1 MPLRR
6 LADRHSF
13 DLLRAGLAYL
23 RAARSGIRAWG
34 GPARAC
40 APLLVG
46 LVLLAGCASM
56 PGSDPLPSWNEGAT
70 KAAIVKLVTET
81 TREEAP
87 TYVAVPE
94 RIATFD
100 NDGTLWL
107 EHPLYTEVTFT
118 LDRIRALASQNPSWR
133 TEQPFKA
140 VVEGDRDAMAKFT
153 EKEFFALIATTH
165 AGHTPEAFRK
175 VVADW
180 LATAR
185 HPRFNKLYTEL
196 VYQPMLEVL
205 TYFRANGY
213 KTFIVSGGTID
224 FMRAFTERVYG
235 IPPEQVVGT
244 MFETKYDFAG
254 NAATLVVEPK
264 IALIDDGG
272 GKASG
277 IHRNIGRIPI
287 AAFGNSDGDLAMLQT
302 TTQSADSKLRPRLA
316 AIVWHTDAVREYAY
330 DRDTHVGRLDQGLD
344 LAPKLGWTLIDMK
357 KDWKVIF
364 PYELKP

>member
-1 MPLRR
+1 M
-6 LADRHSF
+6 A
-13 DLLRAGLAYL
+13 
-23 RAARSGIRAWG
+23 
-34 GPARAC
+34 
-40 APLLVG
+40 LLVG
-46 LVLLAGCASM
+46 LVLLAGCASL
-56 PGSDPLPSWNEGAT
+56 PGGDPLPSWNEGTT
-70 KAAIVKLVTET
+70 KAAIVKLVADT
-81 TREEAP
+81 TREGAP
-87 TYVAVPE
+87 TYVPVPE

-107 EHPLYTEVTFT
+107 EHPLYTEVAFT
-118 LDRIRALASQNPSWR
+118 LDRIRALAPQHPEWR

-140 VVEGDRDAMAKFT
+140 VVEGDRDALGKLT
-153 EKEFFALIATTH
+153 EKDFFQLIAATR
-165 AGHTPEAFRK
+165 AGSTPEAFHK
-175 VVADW
+175 VVSEW
-180 LATAR
+180 LVTAR
-185 HPRFNKLYTEL
+185 HPRFNKPYTEL

-205 TYFRANGY
+205 AYLRANGY
-213 KTFIVSGGTID
+213 KTFIVSGGSVD
-224 FMRAFTERVYG
+224 FMRPFTERVYG

-244 MFETKYDFAG
+244 MLETKYDFAG
-254 NAATLVVEPK
+254 NSATLVIEPK
-264 IALIDDGG
+264 IALIDDGP

-277 IHRNIGRIPI
+277 IYRNIGRIPI

-330 DRDTHVGRLDQGLD
+330 DRDTHVGRLNQGLD

>member
-1 MPLRR
+1 
-6 LADRHSF
+6 
-13 DLLRAGLAYL
+13 
-23 RAARSGIRAWG
+23 
-34 GPARAC
+34 
-40 APLLVG
+40 
-46 LVLLAGCASM
+46 M
-56 PGSDPLPSWNEGAT
+56 PGGDPLPSWNEGTT
-70 KAAIVKLVTET
+70 KAAIVKLVADT
-81 TREEAP
+81 TREGAS
-87 TYVAVPE
+87 TYVPVPE

-100 NDGTLWL
+100 NDGTLWI

-118 LDRIRALASQNPSWR
+118 LDRIRALAPQNPSWR

-140 VVEGDRDAMAKFT
+140 VVEGDREAMAKFT
-153 EKEFFALIATTH
+153 EKDFFVLIATTH

-180 LATAR
+180 LVTAR
-185 HPRFNKLYTEL
+185 HPRFNKPYTEL

-205 TYFRANGY
+205 AYFRANGY

-244 MFETKYDFAG
+244 MFETKYGFAG

-316 AIVWHTDAVREYAY
+316 AIVWHTDATREYAY
-330 DRDTHVGRLDQGLD
+330 DRDTHVGRLNEGLD

-357 KDWKVIF
+357 KDWKVVF